1 MTEVKTTDDTKAL
14 IVTYVT
20 DMLALE
26 KHIHQALVGQLKSL
40 DESPFRAQLSRA
52 ESVCEKHIDVLTR
65 WSEKHEQTGQGVS
78 KAVKTVVSSVLGAGA
93 SIVDMI
99 RSEELPKDLRDDY
112 TAVSLACIGY
122 VMLNTTALALGE
134 SDVAA
139 IAELHLADHAQ
150 LSMALTH
157 AIPHAVIATLKEK
170 GYAADESVLPTVDDI
185 IHRAWQPEDRA
196 VRDAEA
202 AHASLSN

>member
-1 MTEVKTTDDTKAL
+1 MTQHRTVDDSKAL

-26 KHIHQALVGQLKSL
+26 KHIQQALVGQLKSL
-40 DESPFRAQLSRA
+40 GESPFRAQLSSA

-65 WSEKHEQTGQGVS
+65 WSEKHEQPGQGFA
-78 KAVKTVVSSVLGAGA
+78 KTVKTAVSSVLGAGA
-93 SIVDMI
+93 AVVDLI

-122 VMLNTTALALGE
+122 VMLNTAALALGE
-134 SDVAA
+134 ADVAA

-157 AIPHAVIATLKEK
+157 AIPQAVVELLKEK
-170 GYAADESVLPTVDDI
+170 GHAVDESALPTVNEI
-185 IHRAWQPEDRA
+185 IHRAWQPADRA
-196 VRDAEA
+196 ERETAD
-202 AHASLSN
+202 AHASLPH